1 MAKRILA
8 DPKVASAIELFEAW
22 TESQMAYR
30 GQPGL
35 SVGIVHDQ
43 SLIWS
48 RGFGCADLEQRQPAT
63 PTTIYRIASITK
75 LFTSTCIMQLR
86 DEGALQLDD
95 PLAKHLPWFT
105 IRNPHADRP
114 PVTIRHLLTH
124 AGGLP
129 REAAFPYW
137 NTGEFP
143 EPEAIQAALCHQE
156 LAIPTESDWK
166 YSNLGMALAGEIVA
180 AVSGMPYAAYVQKN
194 ILQPLRMQNTFVDA
208 IPADHPLLATGY
220 GRRMPDN
227 SRALSPYTD
236 CRGIGP
242 AANMASN
249 VEDLA
254 KFAALQ
260 FRGGPRKGKQILGGS
275 SLQEMQ
281 RVHWLNADW
290 SAGRGLGFF
299 VWRLGGRTLVG
310 HGGALLGYRTEFQL
324 APADKVAVIV
334 MTNADDGLPL
344 TYIEKAFQWV
354 VPPVVAAAQAGAKPA
369 AKAGAAEEQWQ
380 AYTGRY
386 RSQWGDSQV
395 LIYGGELVIVYPT
408 DPDPLAGMA
417 KLKPQGPH
425 TFRIATKE
433 HFDNNGELAVFELDA
448 SGKVVRLKAGNSYAE
463 PVPGW

>member
-8 DPKVASAIELFEAW
+8 DPKVASALELFEAW

-48 RGFGCADLEQRQPAT
+48 RGFGCADLDQRGPAT

-75 LFTSTCIMQLR
+75 LFTSTSIMQLR

-95 PLAKHLPWFT
+95 PLAKHLPWFS

-137 NTGEFP
+137 STGEFP
-143 EPEAIQAALCHQE
+143 EREAIQAALRDQE
-156 LAIPTESDWK
+156 LALPTESDWK
-166 YSNLGMALAGEIVA
+166 YANLGMALAGEIVA
-180 AVSGMPYAAYVQKN
+180 AVSGMPYAAYVHKN
-194 ILQPLRMQNTFVDA
+194 ILQPLRMQNTFVDT

-220 GRRMPDN
+220 GRRLPGD
-227 SRALSPYTD
+227 SRELSPYTD

-254 KFAALQ
+254 KFASLQ
-260 FRGGPRKGKQILGGS
+260 FRSGTRKGPQILAGS
-275 SLQEMQ
+275 TLQEMH

-310 HGGALLGYRTEFQL
+310 HGGSLRGYRTELQI

-344 TYIEKAFQWV
+344 TYVEKLFQWV
-354 VPPVVAAAQAGAKPA
+354 VPAIVATAQPATKPLA
-369 AKAGAAEEQWQ
+369 PEEQWR

-386 RSQWGDSQV
+386 RSPWGDSQV
-395 LIYGGELVIVYPT
+395 LIYGGELVLVYPT
-408 DPDPLAGMA
+408 DPDPLAGMV
-417 KLKPQGPH
+417 KLKPHGPH
-425 TFRIATKE
+425 TFRIMTNE
-433 HFDNNGELAVFELDA
+433 HFDNNGELAVFELDE
-448 SGKVVRLKAGNSYAE
+448 SGKVVRLTAGYNYAY